1 MQHHLRLLPALA
13 AHRFPAWPYPGPV
26 AIREKHPEHGWERL
40 HVVNRWCH
48 LGIAS
53 DEAAVL
59 ELACTQGAAKPGET
73 FDPDVFRLLVKRL
86 GRPSTEVVTLPLPQT

>member
-1 MQHHLRLLPALA
+1 
-13 AHRFPAWPYPGPV
+13 V

-53 DEAAVL
+53 DEATLL
-59 ELACTQGAAKPGET
+59 ELASAEGGTRSAGT

-86 GRPSTEVVTLPLPQT
+86 GRPSTEVVTLPTAPD